1 MTDIIERAARAI
13 YRAAATSDLAD
24 PLEAHRALHAVLVA
38 IETPDREMVA
48 AVDALGLHMG
58 PGEAGAV
65 WLAMAKSLK
74 SRASGPISIRASVE
88 HPPPDRLVPRRQAE
102 G

>member
-13 YRAAATSDLAD
+13 YRAAAQGDLAD
-24 PLEAHRALHAVLVA
+24 PWEAHRALHAVLVA

-48 AVDALGLHMG
+48 AIDAIGLHMG

-65 WLAMAKSLK
+65 WLAMVKNLK
-74 SRASGPISIRASVE
+74 GRACGPISSQERVE
-88 HPPPDRLVPRRQAE
+88 RPPPDRLVPRRQAE
-102 G
+102 D